1 MLKPEYKEI
10 KPSSKLY
17 HELKML
23 VCNRKISMKNVRNLN
38 VSMQI
43 SPDLLQ
49 CAPMVICWN
58 AKKKCYKIIDGQHR
72 YKAAL
77 MLGNP
82 IWVIIVD
89 PKFAKLIGVLNSNQK
104 NWSLLDFAHF
114 YAENGN
120 KNYEKFLQIL
130 EANPVTAGIL
140 IGIAQGSSTRD
151 TANGG
156 NRDFKDGKFIINRNN
171 LPHIENTLYKLRQI
185 EYASCNPSLTKTT
198 VKRKEFSEAFLHM
211 FEKENSWYD
220 HNEFLKKLTN
230 TKHKFNI
237 LANRSNMITEILR
250 IMGK

>member
-23 VCNRKISMKNVRNLN
+23 VCNRKISMRNVRNLN

-49 CAPMVICWN
+49 CAPIVSCWN

-89 PKFAKLIGVLNSNQK
+89 PKLNSGRPDVSVPASKEDEFRQYEFSIDN
-104 NWSLLDFAHF
+104 LDEFVGF
-114 YAENGN
+114 EIKIVISGTN
-120 KNYEKFLQIL
+120 
-130 EANPVTAGIL
+130 EAYPP
-140 IGIAQGSSTRD
+140 R
-151 TANGG
+151 
-156 NRDFKDGKFIINRNN
+156 FKD
-171 LPHIENTLYKLRQI
+171 LRVI
-185 EYASCNPSLTKTT
+185 A
-198 VKRKEFSEAFLHM
+198 
-211 FEKENSWYD
+211 
-220 HNEFLKKLTN
+220 
-230 TKHKFNI
+230 
-237 LANRSNMITEILR
+237 LA
-250 IMGK
+250 